1 MGASPYGFGHIHDTY
16 AVWLKLASGVVKRY
30 FLQRINQ
37 HVFKKLEEVMGNIE
51 RVTRHLRKKIIAAGG
66 DPERVIV
73 TLIPTLEGNSYYK
86 TPEGDNWRVLVFIE
100 GARAYLRGV
109 NLDNYYQASKV
120 FGKFLRYLGNFPL
133 EQLHVTTPDFHHTT
147 KRFQAFVQTVEGDV
161 ENWAQS
167 VKTEI
172 EFVMSGAEETNLLI
186 DLQAQGMLPE
196 RVTHNDTKF
205 DNVMIDDGTG
215 EGVCH

>member
-1 MGASPYGFGHIHDTY
+1 
-16 AVWLKLASGVVKRY
+16 
-30 FLQRINQ
+30 
-37 HVFKKLEEVMGNIE
+37 
-51 RVTRHLRKKIIAAGG
+51 
-66 DPERVIV
+66 
-73 TLIPTLEGNSYYK
+73 
-86 TPEGDNWRVLVFIE
+86 
-100 GARAYLRGV
+100 
-109 NLDNYYQASKV
+109 
-120 FGKFLRYLGNFPL
+120 
-133 EQLHVTTPDFHHTT
+133 
-147 KRFQAFVQTVEGDV
+147 V